1 MPKVH
6 VSLAT
11 VWDAFTAAGLAFDP
25 LPLPL
30 SLPLTICGGPSTTS
44 NTDISSIQ
52 SEGKSKSKEKEG
64 VFPLSYLGGID
75 AMFIAIADSSERAI
89 ELYGLARQ
97 VIEGLEK

>member
-1 MPKVH
+1 MH

-11 VWDAFTAAGLAFDP
+11 VWDAFTTAGLAFDP

-30 SLPLTICGGPSTTS
+30 KICGGSSTTS

-52 SEGKSKSKEKEG
+52 PEGKSKEKEG

-89 ELYGLARQ
+89 DLYGLARQ
-97 VIEGLEK
+97 VIEVLEK

>member
-1 MPKVH
+1 VPKVH

-11 VWDAFTAAGLAFDP
+11 VWDAFTSAGLAFDP

-30 SLPLTICGGPSTTS
+30 SLPQTICGGSSTTS
-44 NTDISSIQ
+44 HTDISSIQ
-52 SEGKSKSKEKEG
+52 SEGKSKEKEG

-97 VIEGLEK
+97 MIEGLEK

>member
-11 VWDAFTAAGLAFDP
+11 VWNAFTAAGLAFNP

-30 SLPLTICGGPSTTS
+30 PLPLTICGGPSTTS

-52 SEGKSKSKEKEG
+52 SEGKSKEKEG